1 MEESVEAS
9 MVDREM
15 RGGARSGREVV
26 VVVMMEKKGRAGR
39 GALIGALEAC
49 PAGLRT
55 LEIAECSSR
64 RRSGL

>member
-26 VVVMMEKKGRAGR
+26 VVVVVMMGRR
-39 GALIGALEAC
+39 GKRREA
-49 PAGLRT
+49 AT
-55 LEIAECSSR
+55 TSECAR
-64 RRSGL
+64 FFHNG

>member
-26 VVVMMEKKGRAGR
+26 VVVKRR
-39 GALIGALEAC
+39 EA
-49 PAGLRT
+49 AT
-55 LEIAECSSR
+55 TSECAR
-64 RRSGL
+64 FFHNG